1 MKVLL
6 ISPPFTQLNSP
17 YASLPFLQGSLK
29 ANGIDV
35 SCLDLGIRISCG
47 LFSSQT
53 AVQVLDFLRGKDDRL
68 AEKVLSCTFLPDGK
82 MLRTA
87 LDKNTAKMSD
97 TDYAKYLCSLYLED
111 IFLDYN
117 KICPDYELSRYGEK
131 IALSLPS
138 FEIIRKKIISGN
150 DLISDMIEEELKSA
164 SIESFDI
171 IALTVP
177 FPGTLTGAL
186 KAAQFIKK
194 NYPDKIIVL
203 GGGYV
208 NTELRSLTDPG
219 IFDYADF
226 ICLDDGEIPM
236 LRICSYAEGKIGRN
250 GLVRT
255 FYCDENKVV
264 YADNSHLTIG
274 IIRGTPDYSG
284 LEMDKYIPVY
294 ESVNPMMRLWSEK
307 DTLKLRLAKGC
318 YWHKCG
324 FCDTSLPYIKDF
336 APESVDDIINDI
348 TAMTGQT
355 GLTRFHFVDEALP
368 PALVIK
374 LSLELLRRGIMI
386 TWWGNIRFDKAF
398 TEDVCRLLKAAGCIA
413 AVGGLE
419 SASDRTLKRMNKG
432 VTVAEAVKVMRNFS
446 SAGILVHAYMICGF
460 PGETDRDLI
469 DSAEALRQMFA
480 AGILNSAYWH
490 RFALSVHSPVY
501 AHAEEYGLSV
511 SGRNNPFANNGVEY
525 TDSSGN
531 DPDKFADGL
540 RKSVYNWMLGICLDN
555 DIRTWFGFPVP
566 EPKAGKNFVR
576 NILNSPS
583 PLPGMNKRI
592 VWLGKEIRLKGKI
605 TVIEGLNGDTEYE
618 LPQKIA
624 LWLKELADEANVK
637 NAEGVKLSD
646 AEKSFPDNSGIK
658 FTHFICNA
666 VWDDLFDAGMLI
678 I

>member
-35 SCLDLGIRISCG
+35 SCLDLGIRITCR
-47 LFSSQT
+47 LFSSDK
-53 AVQVLDFLRGKDDRL
+53 VIKVLDFLRGKDNGL
-68 AEKVLSCTFLPDGK
+68 AEIVLSGTFLPEGK
-82 MLRTA
+82 MLLTA
-87 LDKNTAKMSD
+87 LDKNTAKMND
-97 TDYAKYLCSLYLED
+97 TDYAKYLCSHYLED
-111 IFLDYN
+111 IFLNY
-117 KICPDYELSRYGEK
+117 KKECPDYELSRYGEK
-131 IALSLPS
+131 IALSLPI
-138 FEIIRKKIISGN
+138 FDDIRNKIKCGN
-150 DLISDMIEEELKSA
+150 DLISSMIEEELKSA

-186 KAAQFIKK
+186 KAAQFIKQK
-194 NYPDKIIVL
+194 YPDKIIVL
-203 GGGYV
+203 GGGYI
-208 NTELRSLTDPG
+208 NTELRNLTDPG

-236 LRICSYAEGKIGRN
+236 LRICSYAERKIGHD

-255 FYCDENKVV
+255 FYREENKVV
-264 YADNSHLTIG
+264 YADNSHLKVG
-274 IIRGTPDYSG
+274 IMRGTPDYSG

-336 APESVDDIINDI
+336 TQESVDDIINDI
-348 TAMTGQT
+348 TSMTGQT

-368 PALVIK
+368 PALIIK

-446 SAGILVHAYMICGF
+446 SAGILVHAYMIYGF
-460 PGETDRDLI
+460 PGETDCDLI

-501 AHAEEYGLSV
+501 AHAEEYGLSA
-511 SGRNNPFANNGVEY
+511 GGKNNPFANNGVEF
-525 TDSSGN
+525 TDSSGI
-531 DPDKFADGL
+531 DPDKFSDGL
-540 RKSVYNWMLGICLDN
+540 RRSVYNWMLGICLDN
-555 DIRTWFGFPVP
+555 DIRTWFGFPVH

-605 TVIEGLNGDTEYE
+605 TVINGLNGETEYE

-624 LWLKELADEANVK
+624 LWLKELAGKASVK
-637 NAEGVKLSD
+637 NAEGVVLSD